1 MHKTQMEGSKGS
13 LGFDSSF
20 VVSSP
25 SRSDGLGM
33 FWNNEIKMVF
43 LQYSQYHI
51 DVIITEGSNE
61 P

>member
-13 LGFDSSF
+13 LGYDSSF

-33 FWNNEIKMVF
+33 FWNNEIKMGF
-43 LQYSQYHI
+43 YGTRS
-51 DVIITEGSNE
+51 II
-61 P
+61 